1 MKKFQVI
8 ILFLFLIGCSPKQ
21 AIPSTTT
28 PDTPI
33 PPTPSLLPTE
43 TTTAIPST
51 PTLTPTSVPIV
62 TTTPAPIWTPIP
74 TLSQADVINTL
85 HVWTMGTLDCLLPC
99 WGGVTPGKT
108 NWQETKQLLESF
120 SGYASLKVAENGNCA
135 FGQCN
140 SIGWSLSPETLAEGH
155 YYTLLPGDI
164 VHFIN
169 IDLRNEG
176 TNKTNFARDIRMRNV
191 FKLYGLP
198 DQLLFDA
205 NIVSLGNRYLEVIL
219 VYPER
224 QFIIIYRKK
233 AKIDGDKAV
242 MCGGYTRVRI
252 IILDNKDQLSSL
264 DAISK
269 AAETKDLEISTGH
282 KSAQEAIG
290 MTNSAFYEYFSAKRE
305 PCISTPLEI
314 WGR

>member
-1 MKKFQVI
+1 MKKFQVV
-8 ILFLFLIGCSPKQ
+8 ILFLFLMGCSPK
-21 AIPSTTT
+21 PVTSSTTT
-28 PDTPI
+28 PDI
-33 PPTPSLLPTE
+33 SPTPTVSPTE
-43 TTTAIPST
+43 TTIPPT
-51 PTLTPTSVPIV
+51 QTLTPTSVPTV
-62 TTTPAPIWTPIP
+62 TPIPGPIWTPLP
-74 TLSQADVINTL
+74 KLSRADVIKTL
-85 HVWTMGTLDCLLPC
+85 HVWTMGTLECLLPC

-108 NWQETKQLLESF
+108 SWQETKQLLESF
-120 SGYASLKVAENGNCA
+120 SGYASLKIAENSSCD

-140 SIGWSLSPETLAEGH
+140 SIGWSLSPETLAEGR
-155 YYTLLPGDI
+155 YYTLLPGDK
-164 VHFIN
+164 VHLIN

-205 NIVSLGNRYLEVIL
+205 NIVSLGNRYLEITL

-242 MCGGYTRVRI
+242 MCGGYTRVRM

-282 KSAQEAIG
+282 KSAREAVG

-305 PCISTPLEI
+305 PCLSTPLEI
-314 WGR
+314 WGQ